1 MTLDSAEKVGRDSD
15 RKKENTMAQDNLEET
30 VPEERRKEIFM
41 ALVDAQ
47 DHELSVTQSRKMI
60 AKRFSVSEEQV
71 RKIERE
77 GLDQQWPPL

>member
-1 MTLDSAEKVGRDSD
+1 
-15 RKKENTMAQDNLEET
+15 MAQDNLEET